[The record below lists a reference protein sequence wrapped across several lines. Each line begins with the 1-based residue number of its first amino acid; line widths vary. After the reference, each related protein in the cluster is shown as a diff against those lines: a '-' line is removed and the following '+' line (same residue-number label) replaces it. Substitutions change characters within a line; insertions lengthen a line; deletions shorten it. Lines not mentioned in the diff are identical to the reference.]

1 MMMEYVG
8 NNGRVTD
15 CTAIVL
21 MGEKYLYVYL
31 CCSR

>member
-1 MMMEYVG
+1 MTEYVG

-21 MGEKYLYVYL
+21 MGEKIVICLPL
-31 CCSR
+31 LL